1 MYQIDA
7 KVSRI
12 GRISAHVS
20 NVGGINAAIALIDVI
35 SKDSFLEVTPI
46 EAQWISVDCLVNYDI
61 RSNTNWVIK

>member
-20 NVGGINAAIALIDVI
+20 NVGGINAAISLIDVI
-35 SKDSFLEVTPI
+35 SKDPFLEVTPI

-61 RSNTNWVIK
+61 RSNTNWVIT

>member
-20 NVGGINAAIALIDVI
+20 NVGGINVAISLIDVI
-35 SKDSFLEVTPI
+35 YKDPFLEVAPI
-46 EAQWISVDCLVNYDI
+46 EAQWIDVDHLVNYDI
-61 RSNTNWVIK
+61 YSNTNWVIK